1 MLSPGL
7 FVGSFTLLSLVLSVF
22 QLPEGAPTW
31 LQWWRPQWLLLA
43 LVLWV
48 RQVPNYRGVFFNL
61 IFLRRASDDGTTTR
75 RILLVTWL
83 FGFFVDALFGD
94 PFGLN
99 GCTFAVI
106 AYYLMRYRDRL
117 QLQTLFQQG
126 IMVFMMVFLT
136 ELLRAAVNHW
146 VSDQAWDMQPLT
158 LATSSTIFWPII
170 VWVASRFI
178 GGLRRT

>member
-7 FVGSFTLLSLVLSVF
+7 FIGSFILLSLVLSVF
-22 QLPEGAPTW
+22 QFPEGAPTW
-31 LQWWRPQWLLLA
+31 FQGWRPQWLLLA
-43 LVLWV
+43 LILWV
-48 RQVPNYRGVFFNL
+48 HQVPNYRGAMFHLLFV
-61 IFLRRASDDGTTTR
+61 RRAADDGTTTR
-75 RILLVTWL
+75 RILVITWI

-99 GCTFAVI
+99 GCTFALI
-106 AYYLMRYRDRL
+106 AYYFMRYRERL
-117 QLQTLFQQG
+117 QLQTLFQQM
-126 IMVFMMVFLT
+126 IMVFMMVFLA
-136 ELLRAAVNHW
+136 ELFRAAVNHW
-146 VSDQAWDMQPLT
+146 VSDQVWNMQPLT